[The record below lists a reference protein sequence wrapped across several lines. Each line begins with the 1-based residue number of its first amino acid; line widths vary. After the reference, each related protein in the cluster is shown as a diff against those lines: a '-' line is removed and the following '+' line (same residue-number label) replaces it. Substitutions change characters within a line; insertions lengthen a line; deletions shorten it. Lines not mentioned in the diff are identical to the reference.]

1 MPSTK
6 LGRWGFGLIITAAV
20 LVALS
25 MITALFLSDP
35 SAGTAYN
42 ILGPLVP
49 MFIIVSLVAVVLSW
63 IAILKGKDRGLLL
76 IILTT
81 VLTALCL
88 YFFIGEV
95 AESSW
100 SGN

>member
-6 LGRWGFGLIITAAV
+6 LGRWGFGLIITAAG

-25 MITALFLSDP
+25 MITALFLSNP
-35 SAGTAYN
+35 AAGTAYN
-42 ILGPLVP
+42 VLGILAPV
-49 MFIIVSLVAVVLSW
+49 FILVSLVALVLSW
-63 IAILKGKDRGLLL
+63 IAILKHKDRGLLL
-76 IILTT
+76 IIFAS

-88 YFFIGEV
+88 FFFIGEV